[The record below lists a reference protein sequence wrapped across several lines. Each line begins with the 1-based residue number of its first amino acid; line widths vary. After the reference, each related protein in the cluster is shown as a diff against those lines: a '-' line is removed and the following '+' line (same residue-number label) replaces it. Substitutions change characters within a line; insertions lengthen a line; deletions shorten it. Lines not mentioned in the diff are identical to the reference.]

1 MIPCS
6 LFVAMRIT
14 VAALLITTGFCQI
27 YGQNTFNL
35 AKSLPYPQGD
45 IRHLTLDNDTIAG
58 ISIGFNNNVEWKQG
72 VVLSKFDSS
81 GNVLASNIVLDS
93 LGDALAVG
101 KAWGGI
107 VRTSDGGYAAI
118 AATVER
124 TSAFLIKLDN
134 NLQVEFIKEYPDT
147 VNLSNY
153 FYKLLETPE
162 GYLLYGA
169 MQRPDYYDDGFI
181 RYVNKQGE
189 TIWFRYLEHSPYST
203 VVQDI
208 KRLNDSVY
216 ASVSLTTTH
225 PNFSALKFFPSF
237 LFFDL
242 EGNEIK
248 YWASPENPDIGI
260 VLKIISI
267 HEDSIVLYGQYLAD
281 RVSNTDLFQSTLSKL
296 NADFETEWLKHFGPI
311 RSAASVVILNDF
323 APTADGHYIGAG
335 ETLVKDGDDPTRR
348 VGWLYKFSAEG
359 DSIWERKVNAPFL
372 PLYYTNS
379 GFFGGVG
386 VLSSGSIVAGGTTNE
401 GNTDYCW
408 LVKVTNDGCLD
419 TLWCQPVSAAPEV
432 PGNMME
438 VNIYPNPA
446 NTALHIEYPIFSKP
460 GRLRL
465 YNLQGQI
472 VSEIAATEGSSHTS
486 IQVSQ
491 LVPGIYFVELAFGEG
506 VSMHKK
512 VTISH

>member
-1 MIPCS
+1 MPEKAI
-6 LFVAMRIT
+6 LLVI
-14 VAALLITTGFCQI
+14 LLIATRLHSVC
-27 YGQNTFNL
+27 GQSSFNL
-35 AKSLPYPQGD
+35 AIPLQYPQGD
-45 IRHLTLDNDTIAG
+45 FRHITLDNDTITG

-72 VVLSKFDSS
+72 VVIAKMDSS

-107 VRTSDGGYAAI
+107 VKTADGGYAAI

-134 NLQVEFIKEYPDT
+134 NLQVKFIKEYPDT

-153 FYKLLETPE
+153 FYKILETPE

-169 MQRPDYYDDGFI
+169 IQRPDFEDDGFI
-181 RYVNKQGE
+181 RYVDKQGN
-189 TIWFRYLEHSPYST
+189 TIWFKYLAYSPYFT

-216 ASVSLTTTH
+216 VSVSLTTTH
-225 PNFSALKFFPSF
+225 PNISALKFFPSF
-237 LFFDL
+237 LYFDL

-248 YWASPENPDIGI
+248 YWASPENPDVGI
-260 VLKIISI
+260 VLKIISVK
-267 HEDSIVLYGQYLAD
+267 EDSMLLYGQYLAGH
-281 RVSNTDLFQSTLSKL
+281 VSNTDLFQSTFSQL
-296 NADFETEWLKHFGPI
+296 NTDFETEWIDHFGPV
-311 RSAASVVILNDF
+311 RSAASNVILNDF
-323 APTADGHYIGAG
+323 APTSDGHYIGAG

-359 DSIWERKVNAPFL
+359 DSIWERKMNAPFL

-401 GNTDYCW
+401 GNTEYCW

-419 TLWCQPVSAAPEV
+419 TLYCQTTAVKTFFDPEKRENV
-432 PGNMME
+432 A
-438 VNIYPNPA
+438 VYPNPA
-446 NTALHIEYPIFSKP
+446 SSYLTVNSLWPVQTITLYSALGKEILRNEFGNSHNATVILPVGLSQGFYNVLITSSDGRTSNKRIFIGKA
-460 GRLRL
+460 
-465 YNLQGQI
+465 
-472 VSEIAATEGSSHTS
+472 E
-486 IQVSQ
+486 
-491 LVPGIYFVELAFGEG
+491 
-506 VSMHKK
+506 
-512 VTISH
+512 

>member
-1 MIPCS
+1 M
-6 LFVAMRIT
+6 
-14 VAALLITTGFCQI
+14 LLIAAWLHPVC
-27 YGQNTFNL
+27 GQNSFNL
-35 AKSLPYPQGD
+35 AIPLQYPQGD

-107 VRTSDGGYAAI
+107 VKTSDGGYAAI
-118 AATVER
+118 AATVGR
-124 TSAFLIKLDN
+124 KSAFLIKLNN

-153 FYKLLETPE
+153 AYTLIEVSG

-169 MQRPDYYDDGFI
+169 IQRPDYYDDGFI
-181 RYVNKQGE
+181 RYVDKQGE
-189 TIWFRYLEHSPYST
+189 TIWFKYLSYS
-203 VVQDI
+203 VYNNSILDI
-208 KRLNDSVY
+208 KQVNDSIYVAGIGTG
-216 ASVSLTTTH
+216 ASINPHTGFTSL
-225 PNFSALKFFPSF
+225 LY
-237 LFFDL
+237 FDL
-242 EGNEIK
+242 EGNELN
-248 YWASPENPDIGI
+248 YWASDIEPEIGY
-260 VLKIISI
+260 VRKIIPTNDGGI
-267 HEDSIVLYGQYLAD
+267 ILFGLHKAD
-281 RVSNTDLFQSTLSKL
+281 FVSGTALFQPTLSKL
-296 NADFETEWLKHFGPI
+296 DSNFQIEWVSHFGPI
-311 RSAASVVILNDF
+311 RSLVSYITLWDF

-348 VGWLYKFSAEG
+348 VGWLYKFSAGG
-359 DSIWERKVNAPFL
+359 DSLWERKVNAPFL

-419 TLWCQPVSAAPEV
+419 TLWCQTVVAAPEV
-432 PGNMME
+432 PGDMME
-438 VNIYPNPA
+438 VRVYPNPTKDIL
-446 NTALHIEYPIFSKP
+446 NIGYPVSGTPRLLQVFDFH
-460 GRLRL
+460 GRLVLAIDLPAQSSQMSISTSQLSEGL
-465 YNLQGQI
+465 YFVKLCGENTGSVKFI
-472 VSEIAATEGSSHTS
+472 VSR
-486 IQVSQ
+486 
-491 LVPGIYFVELAFGEG
+491 
-506 VSMHKK
+506 
-512 VTISH
+512 